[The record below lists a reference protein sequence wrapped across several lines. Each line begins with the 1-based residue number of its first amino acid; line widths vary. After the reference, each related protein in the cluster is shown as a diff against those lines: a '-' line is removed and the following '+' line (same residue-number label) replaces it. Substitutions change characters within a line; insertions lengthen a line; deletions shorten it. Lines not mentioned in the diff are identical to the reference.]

1 MSPSPSFRHQQL
13 LNDINFKLLSLI
25 KKKGLGVVLVAPM
38 DVFFDDEN
46 ILQPDILFISNENQ
60 DIIQEDGIHG
70 APDMII
76 EVLSPTTAKFD
87 LNEKKS
93 VYERSGV
100 KEYWIIDPETEI
112 AQGYS
117 LQNKAFVELTN
128 EKNQIVSKLLNTS
141 FSFYL

>member
-1 MSPSPSFRHQQL
+1 MSPSPSFRHQKI
-13 LNDINFKLLSLI
+13 LNIIYLQFGNFISNNKLGQS
-25 KKKGLGVVLVAPM
+25 LVAPM

-46 ILQPDILFISNENQ
+46 ILQPDILFISNESQ